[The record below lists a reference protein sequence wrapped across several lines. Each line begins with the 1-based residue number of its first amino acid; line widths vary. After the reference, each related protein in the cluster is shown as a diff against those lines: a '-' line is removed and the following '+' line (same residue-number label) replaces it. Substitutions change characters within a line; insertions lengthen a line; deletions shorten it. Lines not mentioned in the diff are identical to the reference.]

1 MNLLFIH
8 GNFPGQF
15 KDIAP
20 ALAKHSAG
28 RTMFLTLSNNPQNI
42 VLDGVELR
50 QFKLHR
56 DVDPTT
62 HTYLQ
67 QAELAVL
74 KGQAVVRALNQ
85 LMVEG
90 FMPDVVICHGGMGF
104 GIYVKALLPTVRLI
118 TYLEWYFTIANSD
131 SLLREPSINDHLK
144 LETRNLP
151 LLQEMVQADRMVC
164 PTAWQ
169 RQQFPELLRD
179 RIEVIFDGVDGS
191 FFCPGPPQ
199 DPLLLETG
207 QDAPLQFSADQLLLS
222 YGTRGME
229 PLRGFPEFMRAA
241 AAAQQRYPQLQV
253 VVFGNDRS
261 AYGYNSSHESG
272 SWKQQLLEE
281 LDGQLDGSRLH
292 FTGLLTYGEL
302 VELFRRSDLH
312 CYFTRPY
319 VVSWGVFQAAAC
331 GANLLVNRFSGMDE
345 VFEQPP
351 ELPAVDL
358 EDQAAVTAAV
368 LAGLEQQLQSRDKA
382 PAAAGRSNLKTGLD
396 LQSSLLEWKKL
407 LNPSDVET

>member
-20 ALAKHSAG
+20 ALADHCGSQ
-28 RTMFLTLSNNPQNI
+28 TVFLTLSDNPQNFA
-42 VLDGVELR
+42 LEGVTVR
-50 QFKLHR
+50 QFTVHR
-56 DVDPTT
+56 DGDPNI
-62 HTYLQ
+62 HAYLQ

-85 LMVEG
+85 LMLEG
-90 FMPDVVICHGGMGF
+90 FVPDVVICHGGMGF
-104 GIYVKALLPTVRLI
+104 GAYVKALLPKVRLI
-118 TYLEWYFTIANSD
+118 TYLEWYFTIANSAP
-131 SLLREPSINDHLK
+131 LLHEPSINDHLK

-151 LLQEMVQADRMVC
+151 LLQEMMQADHLVC

-169 RQQFPELLRD
+169 RQQFPELVRD
-179 RIEVIFDGVDGS
+179 RIEVIFDGVDLS
-191 FFCPGPPQ
+191 FFCPGPPK
-199 DPLLLETG
+199 DPLVLGFGSEE
-207 QDAPLQFSADQLLLS
+207 PLRFSADQLLLT

-241 AAAQQRYPQLQV
+241 AAAQQRFPQLQV

-261 AYGYNSSHESG
+261 AYGYNSSHASG

-281 LDGQLDGSRLH
+281 LNGQLDLSRLH

-319 VVSWGVFQAAAC
+319 VVSWGLFQAAAC
-331 GANLLVNRFSGMDE
+331 GARLLVNQFAGSDD
-345 VFEQPP
+345 VFERSP
-351 ELPAVDL
+351 ELPPVDL
-358 EDQAAVTAAV
+358 EDQGAVTAAV
-368 LAGLEQQLQSRDKA
+368 LAGLEDRLQSRTE
-382 PAAAGRSNLKTGLD
+382 GQLSVGLNNLRPGLD
-396 LQSSLLEWKKL
+396 LNSSLTKWQAL
-407 LNPSDVET
+407 LSD